1 LTPHHAGHVGA
12 GLAAGHTAAARDF
25 ETIRTRVPGRE
36 ALVDE
41 LVGAAHAG
49 LPRAQALLAQAIA
62 PRNPA
67 VAALAEAANPDP
79 DEVRKA
85 LLASVG
91 GRQDWSPTPPTP

>member
-1 LTPHHAGHVGA
+1 M
-12 GLAAGHTAAARDF
+12 
-25 ETIRTRVPGRE
+25 PGRE

-49 LPRAQALLAQAIA
+49 LPRAQALLARAIA
-62 PRNPA
+62 PRNEA
-67 VAALAEAANPDP
+67 VAALAEQQSPDP

-91 GRQDWSPTPPTP
+91 GRSGWTPPP